1 MLRSEGS
8 VGRGPRRRGPVL
20 MPFVDFA
27 FRLKPI
33 SQVVPRFMAPVEPQ
47 FVRSLGDLF
56 FQTDVGVRVKNR
68 RDGFAVHLLFHEVNS
83 GQKAKQSQP
92 EPQKSAKRL
101 RDASIPASS

>member
-1 MLRSEGS
+1 MLL
-8 VGRGPRRRGPVL
+8 L

-33 SQVVPRFMAPVEPQ
+33 SEVVPLFMAPVEPQ

-68 RDGFAVHLLFHEVNS
+68 GGRFVGRLLFHEANS
-83 GQKAKQSQP
+83 RQKAKQSQP
-92 EPQKSAKRL
+92 EPQKPAKRL
-101 RDASIPASS
+101 RAASMPARS